1 MPKKTEKKE
10 APKKAEEPKKGEEPK
25 KETKKAA
32 VEAPVEAPKEEA
44 KPAKLE
50 KAPKP
55 EKKKKE
61 EKGVFKLYKVEND
74 KVTRLRPT
82 CERCGP
88 GYFMADHGNR
98 YTCGH
103 CGFTK
108 YKPAKEETALNQPRA

>member
-1 MPKKTEKKE
+1 MSKKAEKKE
-10 APKKAEEPKKGEEPK
+10 APKKVEEPKKGAK
-25 KETKKAA
+25 KIE
-32 VEAPVEAPKEEA
+32 EAPVEAPKEET
-44 KPAKLE
+44 KPAKPE

-61 EKGVFKLYKVEND
+61 EKGIYTLYKIESE
-74 KVTRLRPT
+74 KVVRLRPI

-108 YKPAKEETALNQPRA
+108 YKPAKE

>member
-1 MPKKTEKKE
+1 MSKKAEKKE
-10 APKKAEEPKKGEEPK
+10 APKKGEEPK

-44 KPAKLE
+44 KPAKVE

-108 YKPAKEETALNQPRA
+108 YKPAKE

>member
-1 MPKKTEKKE
+1 MSKKAEKKE
-10 APKKAEEPKKGEEPK
+10 AAKKVEEPK
-25 KETKKAA
+25 KEAKKIE
-32 VEAPVEAPKEEA
+32 EAPVEVPKEEA
-44 KPAKLE
+44 KPAKPE

-55 EKKKKE
+55 EKKKKV
-61 EKGVFKLYKVEND
+61 EKGIYTLYKIESE
-74 KVTRLRPT
+74 KVVRLRPI

-108 YKPAKEETALNQPRA
+108 YKPAKE

>member
-1 MPKKTEKKE
+1 MSKKAEKKE
-10 APKKAEEPKKGEEPK
+10 APKKEEPKKGEAPK

-32 VEAPVEAPKEEA
+32 VEAPVQAPPKEEA
-44 KPAKLE
+44 KPAKVE

-108 YKPAKEETALNQPRA
+108 YKPAKE

>member
-1 MPKKTEKKE
+1 MSKKTDKKE
-10 APKKAEEPKKGEEPK
+10 ASKKEEPK
-25 KETKKAA
+25 KEAKKEAA
-32 VEAPVEAPKEEA
+32 PPEVEAPKEEV
-44 KPAKLE
+44 KPAKAE

-61 EKGVFKLYKVEND
+61 EKGVFTLYKVEGE
-74 KVTRLRPT
+74 KVVRLRPI

-108 YKPAKEETALNQPRA
+108 YKPAKE